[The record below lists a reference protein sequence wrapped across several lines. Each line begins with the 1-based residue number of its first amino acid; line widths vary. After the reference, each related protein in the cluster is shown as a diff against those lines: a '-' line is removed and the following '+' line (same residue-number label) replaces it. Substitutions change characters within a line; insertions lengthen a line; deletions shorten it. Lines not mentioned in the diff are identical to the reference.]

1 MKDNHVTGGLAVAW
15 QDLLTVPT
23 GRIGVIYGGDSAER
37 EISLMSGQQV
47 LQHLLSAGVD
57 AFGVD
62 LASPQAQAQGLSQLQ
77 QLQQAS
83 MDAAFIAMHG
93 PGGEDGTLQGVLEYL
108 GVPYTGSGVMASSL
122 GMHKL
127 MTKMVWQSANIS
139 TPAWQVLHDH
149 SDFQAVAQK
158 LGLPLVV
165 KPVHEGSSLGVNIV
179 STIEAMQAAYADAK
193 AFDRQ
198 VMAEQLI
205 VGEEYTV
212 AILNDRALPAIRLQ
226 TDNEFYD
233 LQAKYYSSD
242 TRYSFDNALS
252 AEQQTAMEAECVR
265 AFAAL
270 ECGDW
275 GRIDVM
281 RDVQGQDWLLEVN
294 TSPGM
299 TSHSLV
305 PMAAQQA
312 GLSYE
317 QLVVVILNLCIQRQT
332 KKGHKNDSLA

>member
-1 MKDNHVTGGLAVAW
+1 MKDNQLSQGLAAEW
-15 QDLLTVPT
+15 QDLLSVPT
-23 GRIGVIYGGDSAER
+23 GRIAVIYGGDSAER

-47 LQHLLSAGVD
+47 LKHLLAAGVD
-57 AFGVD
+57 AFGLD
-62 LASPQAQAQGLSQLQ
+62 LAAAEAQERGLSQLQ
-77 QLQQAS
+77 QLQQAG

-93 PGGEDGTLQGVLEYL
+93 PGGEDGTLQAVLEYL
-108 GVPYTGSGVMASSL
+108 EVPYTGSGVMASSL

-127 MTKMVWQSANIS
+127 MTKMVWQSANIA
-139 TPAWQVLHDH
+139 TPAWQLLNDQTDWHT
-149 SDFQAVAQK
+149 VAHN

-165 KPVHEGSSLGVNIV
+165 KPVHEGSSLGVHIV
-179 STIEAMQAAYADAK
+179 SSIDDMQAAYADAK

-198 VMAEQLI
+198 VMAEQFI
-205 VGEEYTV
+205 AGDEYTV
-212 AILNDRALPAIRLQ
+212 AILNGQALPAIRLQ

-242 TRYSFDNALS
+242 TQYSFDNTLS
-252 AEQQTAMEAECVR
+252 VTQQADMEAQCVK

-270 ECGDW
+270 ECMAW

-281 RDVQGQDWLLEVN
+281 RDKQGKDWLLEVN

-299 TSHSLV
+299 TTHSLV

-312 GLSYE
+312 GLSYA
-317 QLVVVILNLCIQRQT
+317 QLVVVILNLCIRQQA
-332 KKGHKNDSLA
+332 KKRHNNDRLA